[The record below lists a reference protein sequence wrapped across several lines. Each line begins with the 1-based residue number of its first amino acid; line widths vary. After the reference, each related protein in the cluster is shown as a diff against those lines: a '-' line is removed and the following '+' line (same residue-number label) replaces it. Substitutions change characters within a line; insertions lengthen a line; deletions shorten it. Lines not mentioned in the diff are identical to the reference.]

1 MLAPLTSSLT
11 RAHGRGLGGRRLGA
25 GLGAVALALLLVS
38 CSITRGSG
46 TVVSDDREVT
56 AFDAIELSTSAD
68 VVVKPGDAPALT
80 VTGDDN
86 VLDLLLTD
94 VRGGTLVI
102 RTPTGRMFTTSRPVV
117 VTVATPS
124 IRRVD
129 VSGSGTVTVTG
140 VEADTL
146 EVSVSGS
153 GNVLTD
159 GRAGSLRVAVSGSG
173 NVDTLQMKTSD
184 ATVNVSG
191 SGNVS
196 VWAVATLRA
205 DVSGSGNVSYL
216 GDPEVVANV
225 SGSGSVGRA
234 G

>member
-1 MLAPLTSSLT
+1 VLAPLTPSPT
-11 RAHGRGLGGRRLGA
+11 RADGQDRGGRRLGA
-25 GLGAVALALLLVS
+25 ALGAVALALLLVS
-38 CSITRGSG
+38 CSVTRGSG
-46 TVVSDDREVT
+46 TVVSDEREVT

-68 VVVKPGDAPALT
+68 VVVKAGDAPAVT

-94 VRGGTLVI
+94 VRDETLVI

-117 VTVATPS
+117 VTAATPS
-124 IRRVD
+124 IRRVA
-129 VSGSGTVTVTG
+129 VSGSGMVTVTG

-153 GNVLTD
+153 GNVVTD

-173 NVDTLQMKTSD
+173 NV
-184 ATVNVSG
+184 
-191 SGNVS
+191 S
-196 VWAVATLRA
+196 VGAVATLRA
-205 DVSGSGNVSYL
+205 DVSGSGNISYL
-216 GDPEVVANV
+216 GDPEVVGNV
-225 SGSGSVGRA
+225 SGSGSIGRA